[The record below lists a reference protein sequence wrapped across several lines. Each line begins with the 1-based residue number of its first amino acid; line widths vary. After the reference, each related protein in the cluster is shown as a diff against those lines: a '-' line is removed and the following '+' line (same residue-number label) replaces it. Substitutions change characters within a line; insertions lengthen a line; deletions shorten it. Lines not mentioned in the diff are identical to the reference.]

1 MSNPAAP
8 AARRPSALIAE
19 DEPLL
24 AQALAADLALA
35 WPQLHIVASVGDGIS
50 AVTQALALLPDVLF
64 FDVRMPGLNGLD
76 AAADIA
82 DQWPTQRTLPLLVFI
97 TAYDE
102 YAVQAFDRAAVDYL
116 LKPLQAARLEQCLLR
131 IRPLAQANAAQA
143 AMNNVVATSAAT
155 AQSQHTLDQLRAL
168 FSTQFS
174 MQLGMQPAHGTNTN
188 TNTNTTNITS
198 ATLPLLQR
206 LQVSIGNT
214 IALVPVEDVLYFEA
228 ADKYVRVLTATKE
241 HLIRT
246 PIKDLLPQL
255 DAQVFWQ
262 IHRSTVVRASA
273 IDTVRRDDA
282 GRLRVQLR
290 GRADVLAVSRLFA
303 HLFKAM

>member
-1 MSNPAAP
+1 
-8 AARRPSALIAE
+8 
-19 DEPLL
+19 
-24 AQALAADLALA
+24 
-35 WPQLHIVASVGDGIS
+35 
-50 AVTQALALLPDVLF
+50 
-64 FDVRMPGLNGLD
+64 
-76 AAADIA
+76 
-82 DQWPTQRTLPLLVFI
+82 
-97 TAYDE
+97 
-102 YAVQAFDRAAVDYL
+102 
-116 LKPLQAARLEQCLLR
+116 
-131 IRPLAQANAAQA
+131 
-143 AMNNVVATSAAT
+143 MNNVVATSAAT

-168 FSTQFS
+168 FSTQLS
-174 MQLGMQPAHGTNTN
+174 MQLGMQPAHGTN

-273 IDTVRRDDA
+273 IDSVRRDDA

>member
-1 MSNPAAP
+1 
-8 AARRPSALIAE
+8 
-19 DEPLL
+19 
-24 AQALAADLALA
+24 
-35 WPQLHIVASVGDGIS
+35 
-50 AVTQALALLPDVLF
+50 
-64 FDVRMPGLNGLD
+64 
-76 AAADIA
+76 
-82 DQWPTQRTLPLLVFI
+82 
-97 TAYDE
+97 
-102 YAVQAFDRAAVDYL
+102 
-116 LKPLQAARLEQCLLR
+116 
-131 IRPLAQANAAQA
+131 
-143 AMNNVVATSAAT
+143 MNNVVATSAAT

-188 TNTNTTNITS
+188 TNTTNITS
-198 ATLPLLQR
+198 AALPLLQR

-262 IHRSTVVRASA
+262 IHRSIVVRASV

>member
-116 LKPLQAARLEQCLLR
+116 LKPLQAARLEQCVLR

-143 AMNNVVATSAAT
+143 AMNNVVSTSAAT

-188 TNTNTTNITS
+188 TNTTNITS
-198 ATLPLLQR
+198 AALPLLQR

-273 IDTVRRDDA
+273 IDSVRRDDA

>member
-1 MSNPAAP
+1 MSNPATP

-174 MQLGMQPAHGTNTN
+174 MQLGMQPAHDTN

>member
-35 WPQLHIVASVGDGIS
+35 WPQLHIAASVGDGIS

-82 DQWPTQRTLPLLVFI
+82 DQWPTQCTLPLLVFI

-174 MQLGMQPAHGTNTN
+174 MQLGMQPAHGTN

>member
-1 MSNPAAP
+1 MATHPNSSTTSLAH
-8 AARRPSALIAE
+8 RRPTALIAE

-24 AQALAADLALA
+24 AQALAADLATA
-35 WPQLHIVASVGDGIS
+35 WPDLHIVASVGDGIS
-50 AVTQALALLPDVLF
+50 AVAQALALLPDVLF

-82 DQWPTQRTLPLLVFI
+82 DQWPTQRALPLLVFI

-102 YAVQAFDRAAVDYL
+102 YAVQAFERAAVDYL
-116 LKPLQAARLEQCLLR
+116 LKPLQTARLEQCLLR
-131 IRPLAQANAAQA
+131 IRPLTQVNTAQA
-143 AMNNVVATSAAT
+143 AIDNVALSN
-155 AQSQHTLDQLRAL
+155 QPTLDQLRAL
-168 FSTQFS
+168 LGL
-174 MQLGMQPAHGTNTN
+174 QLAHDAA
-188 TNTNTTNITS
+188 TTT
-198 ATLPLLQR
+198 TPPLLQR
-206 LQVSIGNT
+206 LQVSVGNT
-214 IALVPVEDVLYFEA
+214 IALVPIDDVLYFEA

-273 IDTVRRDDA
+273 IDAVRRDDA

-303 HLFKAM
+303 HHFKAM

>member
-35 WPQLHIVASVGDGIS
+35 WPQLHIAASVGDGIS

-143 AMNNVVATSAAT
+143 AMNNVVSTSAAT